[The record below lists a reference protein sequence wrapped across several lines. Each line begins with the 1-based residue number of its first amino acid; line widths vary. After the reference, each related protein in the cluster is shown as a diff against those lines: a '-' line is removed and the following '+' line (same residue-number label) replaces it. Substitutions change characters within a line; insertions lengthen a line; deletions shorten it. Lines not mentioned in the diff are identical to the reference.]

1 MHRHPGTPALLLL
14 LQPLTPSPPAGTPT
28 HRGSAGGGFSLL
40 EGDHIK
46 INPFLL
52 PLSWLYGW
60 GVEVRNILF
69 DTGTLRSERFDLP
82 VISVGNLTVGG
93 TGKTPHTE
101 YLVRLLGQ
109 KYQVAVLS
117 RGYKRRS
124 HGFLMATADTPM
136 HLIGD
141 EPWQMRQK
149 FADIHVAVDNDRCHG
164 IRQLL
169 RPIVAPRTEVI
180 LLDDAFQH
188 RRVRPGLSLVLMD
201 YHRLSCFDRLLPA
214 GRLREPLSSL
224 HRADVVIVTKCPKD
238 ITPMERH
245 GISRSLGLQ
254 AWQKL
259 FFTHFVYDDLQPLG
273 AGQPLPVTQLRHEER
288 SIVLLTGIAAP
299 QQMEYDLQQL
309 CRFTPLHFPDH
320 HYFTRSDLRRIA
332 QTLRSADPTPR
343 HAIIITTEK
352 DAARLHSL
360 RQGSPDERHLIED
373 IQDDIYVLPA
383 HVEFLGQGDTDKFNK
398 LITDYVAK
406 NPRDRRFSQSAHG
419 LAT

>member
-1 MHRHPGTPALLLL
+1 M
-14 LQPLTPSPPAGTPT
+14 
-28 HRGSAGGGFSLL
+28 
-40 EGDHIK
+40 EGDHIR

-52 PLSWLYGW
+52 PLSWLYGI

-69 DTGTLRSERFDLP
+69 DSGTLRSERFDLP

-101 YLVRLLGQ
+101 YLVRLLSRQGL
-109 KYQVAVLS
+109 QVAVLS

-124 HGFLMATADTPM
+124 RGFYMAQADTPM

-149 FADIHVAVDNDRCHG
+149 FADIHVAVDQDRCHG
-164 IRQLL
+164 IRRLL
-169 RPIVAPRTEVI
+169 SPFVVPKTQVV

-188 RRVRPGLSLVLMD
+188 RRVKPGLSLVLMD

-224 HRADVVIVTKCPKD
+224 HRADMVIVTKCPEQ

-259 FFTHFVYDDLQPLG
+259 FFTHFVYDDLQPLTG
-273 AGQPLPVTQLRHEER
+273 GSALSIAELRTQER
-288 SIVLLTGIAAP
+288 PIVLLTGIAAP

-320 HYFTRSDLRRIA
+320 HYFTRSDLQRIA
-332 QTLRSADPTPR
+332 QTLRNVSPPNG

-352 DAARLHSL
+352 DAARLKSL
-360 RQGSPDERHLIED
+360 RNGSPEEQRLLQA
-373 IQDDIYVLPA
+373 IQNDIYVLPA
-383 HVEFLGQGDTDKFNK
+383 RVEFLGQGDTDKFNK
-398 LITDYVAK
+398 IITDYVAK
-406 NPRDRRFSQSAHG
+406 NPRDRRLSQGTHG